1 MKTLAYYTLEIRL
14 MLNIFQLVPI
24 LPMLAGMYNVGLVKI
39 IKKSLLSFSIQNL
52 ASFKTRR
59 EEEKDRTIA
68 D

>member
-24 LPMLAGMYNVGLVKI
+24 LPMLAGRAGLVKI
-39 IKKSLLSFSIQNL
+39 IKKSLLSISIQNL
-52 ASFKTRR
+52 ASFKARR